1 MADFDKYRQYG
12 AALTELL
19 SMPTA
24 PLALKLLKTEEEIQP
39 GAVRPK
45 KDRQVHYSLCQ
56 VFALA
61 RREGLAFA
69 MFRED
74 HWCWAPL
81 IAFGLVEFHE
91 EHESYPIVSRYL
103 GIADEEAAKK
113 FLRNFPRLE
122 YGQYAGLVVGPLT
135 KANYEPDIILIY
147 TDSYQLKKLLLAVKS
162 KRGELVTSTFDAI
175 DSCVYSTIPV
185 LKNGEYR
192 ITFPDPGDIERALAE
207 DGEIIFSL
215 PKDRLDEI
223 ISGLEFLSSIGM
235 GKWQRAEKIE
245 PDHPRPPFY
254 RELFRIWG
262 LDTEDE
268 S

>member
-1 MADFDKYRQYG
+1 MADFAVYRQYG
-12 AALTELL
+12 ETLTKLL

-24 PLALKLLKTEEEIQP
+24 PLAVKLLHTEEEIPP

-61 RREGLAFA
+61 RREGLTFA

-81 IAFGLVEFHE
+81 IAFGQVEFHE
-91 EHESYPIVSRYL
+91 EHESYPVVSRYL

-122 YGQYAGLVVGPLT
+122 YGKYAGLVVGPLT
-135 KANYEPDIILIY
+135 KADYEPDIILIY

-162 KRGELVTSTFDAI
+162 RRGELVTSRFDAI

-185 LKNGEYR
+185 LESGEYK

-215 PKDRLDEI
+215 PANRLEELV
-223 ISGLEFLSSIGM
+223 SGLEFLSSIGM

-262 LDTEDE
+262 LDT
-268 S
+268 